1 MSDDLIPP
9 LFDPGGWEEG
19 DTPAPYNAFEPG
31 LWRVWVQ
38 PMTPKKYSKGGI
50 EIPSQ
55 AQDAQVHL
63 NYIGRIIRMGPLA
76 GKSERYTVQGSAE
89 GPSYSAWNYREGDFI
104 TYGRYA
110 GQPMEVCGVRTLVVN
125 DDEILGRL
133 PNPDDIKVYV

>member
-1 MSDDLIPP
+1 MSDEMMPP

-19 DTPAPYNAFEPG
+19 ESRVTYNAFEPG

-50 EIPSQ
+50 EIPTQ

-63 NYIGRIIRMGPLA
+63 NYIGRILRAGPLA
-76 GKSERYTVQGSAE
+76 GKSERFVDAE
-89 GPSYSAWNYREGDFI
+89 TKRSTWSYKEGDFI
-104 TYGRYA
+104 VYGRYA